1 MDSTPPSATTTPELV
16 ARVENLSK
24 SYGSERTK
32 VDALRGVSL
41 GIRRGDFTAIMGPS
55 GSGKSTLMH
64 IMAGLDSPTSGQVW
78 LGDAEIGSMDD
89 AQLTLLR
96 RRRVGFVFQ
105 SFNLVPTL
113 DVEGNLLLPY
123 ELDGRRPTT
132 RERDW
137 IDELEHALGLDGRLR
152 HRPHELSGGQQQRVA
167 IARALATRPE
177 LVFADEPTGNLDS
190 RTGREVLGVLQ
201 EAARSFGQSI
211 AMVTHDPVAAGFADH
226 IVFLADGRV
235 AAERTR
241 STPEEISSFMLGMET
256 RA

>member
-1 MDSTPPSATTTPELV
+1 MEASTTTTTSPDLV
-16 ARVENLSK
+16 ARVENLTK
-24 SYGSERTK
+24 SYGTERTK
-32 VDALRGVSL
+32 VDALRSVSL

-64 IMAGLDSPTSGQVW
+64 IMAGLDSPTNGQVW

-113 DVEGNLLLPY
+113 DVEGNLLLPF

-137 IDELEHALGLDGRLR
+137 IDELEQSLGLDGRLR
-152 HRPHELSGGQQQRVA
+152 HRPHELSGGQQRVA

-190 RTGREVLGVLQ
+190 RTGREVLELL
-201 EAARSFGQSI
+201 RSASTNYGQSI
-211 AMVTHDPVAAGFADH
+211 AMVTHDPIAASYADRV
-226 IVFLADGRV
+226 VFLADGKIVEDKPRS
-235 AAERTR
+235 AAAD
-241 STPEEISSFMLGMET
+241 ISQYMLSMEG
-256 RA
+256 AA